1 MVSQPVAPIN
11 PSRLPRRRALSSGF
25 TLIELLVVIA
35 IIAILAG
42 MLLPALSRAKGKAQG
57 IACMNNIR
65 QLQLAWTLYADDHE
79 ERAVNNHG
87 RDQTTEERNNWVNN
101 VLTWDA
107 SNDNTNQVLVTHG
120 LLGSYAGHSPGVW
133 RCPADKAK
141 AANGLRTR
149 SYAMNHLVGNPG
161 VLMDSFNPTLMQ
173 FVKTTSIRRT
183 SEIHVLIEEH
193 PDTINDGYFMNR
205 LDEYKWGNLPASYH
219 QSSSHLSFAD
229 GHTESHHWLVQGPN
243 STVRPPIQGGAE
255 GGFVADPPEDF
266 QWLKEHTSDLKI
278 MR

>member
-101 VLTWDA
+101 VLT
-107 SNDNTNQVLVTHG
+107 
-120 LLGSYAGHSPGVW
+120 
-133 RCPADKAK
+133 
-141 AANGLRTR
+141 
-149 SYAMNHLVGNPG
+149 
-161 VLMDSFNPTLMQ
+161 
-173 FVKTTSIRRT
+173 
-183 SEIHVLIEEH
+183 
-193 PDTINDGYFMNR
+193 
-205 LDEYKWGNLPASYH
+205 
-219 QSSSHLSFAD
+219 
-229 GHTESHHWLVQGPN
+229 
-243 STVRPPIQGGAE
+243 
-255 GGFVADPPEDF
+255 
-266 QWLKEHTSDLKI
+266 
-278 MR
+278 